1 LKTILHLVKKDLI
14 RFLKDKPAIM
24 LTFLVPIVLIVIF
37 ANIFSSDS
45 RQGKTPLIL
54 VNQSN
59 SFVARYIEMKID
71 SSKTLRPVKTIKV
84 GEKGEIV
91 KIDEEKAKEMVREGS
106 YSAALVMPKDF
117 FVDTSSSLRFKFYF
131 DPKSEIESAIIQGEI
146 QKTVMTQAS
155 KLFPVLLQKRS
166 MARIGSFK
174 SNKFMDEMS
183 KLISGYFEVP
193 LDSVMRRYSTVD
205 SVSLFKQDAKTDSSS
220 GSNFMN
226 NIVKFESEQLVGKEL
241 TNPGLTRTVGGWAI
255 MFLLF
260 TITGA
265 STSLFEEK
273 SEGTLKRIL
282 CMPVNRTQIL
292 WSKYLYTMLLGI
304 VQLLVLFLFAWA
316 FYKVDIFSNFFNL
329 LIMIIVSSG
338 AAVAFGMVI
347 TSFSTSIA
355 QASGFSTLIIL
366 IMSALGGSWFP
377 ITFFPE
383 WLQNIAR
390 GTITYW
396 SVEGF
401 LQVLWRQAP
410 FTAII
415 PNVVVLLMIA
425 LIVNF
430 YSIVRFKK
438 GKVF

>member
-1 LKTILHLVKKDLI
+1 
-14 RFLKDKPAIM
+14 
-24 LTFLVPIVLIVIF
+24 
-37 ANIFSSDS
+37 
-45 RQGKTPLIL
+45 
-54 VNQSN
+54 
-59 SFVARYIEMKID
+59 
-71 SSKTLRPVKTIKV
+71 
-84 GEKGEIV
+84 
-91 KIDEEKAKEMVREGS
+91 
-106 YSAALVMPKDF
+106 MPKDF
-117 FVDTSSSLRFKFYF
+117 FADTSSSLRFKFYF

-166 MARIGSFK
+166 MARIGDFK
-174 SNKFMDEMS
+174 ANKFMDEMS
-183 KLISGYFEVP
+183 RLISGYFEVP
-193 LDSVMRRYSTVD
+193 IDSVIRKYSSVD
-205 SVSLFKQDAKTDSSS
+205 SVSLFRQDAKADSSS
-220 GSNFMN
+220 GSNFMS

-304 VQLLVLFLFAWA
+304 IQLLVLFLFAWA

-329 LIMIIVSSG
+329 MVMIIVSSG

-401 LQVLWRQAP
+401 LQVLWRQAS